1 MIPVNTT
8 PHDTP
13 HERLTSLGLTLPKLG
28 APAYAYEA
36 TTRHADLLFV
46 SGQISRNDDGT
57 IFSGTIEPDDAPEVG
72 WTAARLAALN
82 LLTRIDQ
89 AVGLEHVQRILKL
102 NVWIASS
109 DSFTDQPSVAEGASQ
124 LLVDVLGTAGAHART
139 ALPVHVLPK
148 GALVELDA
156 IVAVK

>member
-1 MIPVNTT
+1 MRVTTT
-8 PHDTP
+8 PRDSP

-28 APAYAYEA
+28 APTYAYEA

-57 IFSGTIEPDDAPEVG
+57 ILSGTIEPDHPCELGRA
-72 WTAARLAALN
+72 AARLAALN

-89 AVGLEHVQRILKL
+89 AVGLEHVERILKL
-102 NVWIASS
+102 NVWVASS
-109 DSFTDQPSVAEGASQ
+109 ESFTDQPSVAEGASQ
-124 LLVDVLGTAGAHART
+124 LLVDVLGAAGAHART